1 MNKTLK
7 ALLVVAGITISGVT
21 MAQADDVPNTPKNQA
36 FCGGVLKAVSV
47 GMESY
52 APGMSR
58 QHDNFARDRIDR
70 ASSRGL
76 SDKQIN
82 HYFSMGYKQ
91 MRKDQDKKDSTEAY
105 ELMQLCLKL

>member
-7 ALLVVAGITISGVT
+7 ALLIAASITLSGT
-21 MAQADDVPNTPKNQA
+21 AMAQDQYDTPANIA

-82 HYFSMGYKQ
+82 HYFSMGFKQ
-91 MRKDQDKKDSTEAY
+91 MRKDQAKKDSIEAY